1 MCSSDLAGIV
11 RNYAGNDA
19 AWANK
24 FAAAM
29 VKMGS
34 IDVLTGEQGEV
45 RKNCRV
51 VN

>member
-1 MCSSDLAGIV
+1 V
-11 RNYAGNDA
+11 RNNAKNDA
-19 AWANK
+19 AWAKK

-34 IDVLTGEQGEV
+34 LTGNQEGEV